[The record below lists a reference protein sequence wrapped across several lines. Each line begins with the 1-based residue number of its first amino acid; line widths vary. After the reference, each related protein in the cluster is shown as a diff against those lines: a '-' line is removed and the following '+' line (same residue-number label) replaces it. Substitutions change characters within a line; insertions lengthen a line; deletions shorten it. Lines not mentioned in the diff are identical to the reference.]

1 MIVII
6 IFDENFKR
14 ERYSRV
20 ANVRDITLNM
30 PWCELFVTR
39 GHTQYV
45 ITIQNEVSFS
55 THLKM
60 WWRNEITYL
69 NFWVIVWI
77 KITNLCRFIIQY
89 YHRKVSFFV
98 DLSFHISEQ
107 NTRDI
112 NRKIIVSNGINVMSS
127 LAEINLNFIKIQLIK
142 QAGKEDC
149 WQVNWLFLASR
160 FFFILFVLNDPFCSC
175 QFTQ

>member
-1 MIVII
+1 
-6 IFDENFKR
+6 
-14 ERYSRV
+14 
-20 ANVRDITLNM
+20 M
-30 PWCELFVTR
+30 PC
-39 GHTQYV
+39 
-45 ITIQNEVSFS
+45 
-55 THLKM
+55 
-60 WWRNEITYL
+60 
-69 NFWVIVWI
+69 
-77 KITNLCRFIIQY
+77 FIIQY

-149 WQVNWLFLASR
+149 
-160 FFFILFVLNDPFCSC
+160 
-175 QFTQ
+175 